1 MLVITRLTFQEAIRR
16 RLVWVALALGLAFLV
31 IYALGVN
38 AITSEI
44 QQATADN
51 AVSGLVR
58 AEAVGFL
65 AQAGLYVVNFLSV
78 MLMVLTSVDTL
89 SGEIA
94 TGTVHT
100 LVSKP
105 VRRWEIVLGKA
116 LGFALMLSLYLLF
129 MMGGVVLVVY
139 TLGGGYVPPNI
150 VGAFGLI
157 WLTGVLMLS
166 LSLMGGAYLSTLAN
180 GVLVF
185 GLFGVAFVGGWIEQI
200 GALLGNQTAVDI
212 GILSSLLLP
221 GDALWRLA
229 AAQVQSPLSGSLVGA
244 SPFGALSVPSSA
256 MVAYA
261 VGYGV
266 VMLGLA
272 VRAFARRDL

>member
-1 MLVITRLTFQEAIRR
+1 MLVITRLTFQEAVRR
-16 RLVWVALALGLAFLV
+16 RMAWVALALGLAFLV

-38 AITSEI
+38 AITTEI
-44 QQATADN
+44 QQATAAN
-51 AVSGLVR
+51 ALSGLVR

-65 AQAGLYVVNFLSV
+65 AQAGLYVVNFLSI

-129 MMGGVVLVVY
+129 MVGGVALVVY
-139 TLGGGYVPPNI
+139 TLGGGYVPPNLPL
-150 VGAFGLI
+150 AFGLV
-157 WLTGVLMLS
+157 WLNGVLMLS
-166 LSLMGGAYLSTLAN
+166 LSLMGGARLSTLAN
-180 GVLVF
+180 GVVVF

-200 GALLGNQTAVDI
+200 GAVLGNRTAVDI

-229 AAQVQSPLSGSLVGA
+229 AAQVQSPLSGSLMGG
-244 SPFGALSVPSSA
+244 SPFSAVSVPSPA
-256 MVAYA
+256 MVMYAVAYA
-261 VGYGV
+261 V
-266 VMLGLA
+266 VMLALA
-272 VRAFARRDL
+272 VRAFDQRDL